1 MRFERTALSSATTLL
16 FCDPVNKTANF
27 APKQTENAMEAILVW
42 MAETFVEGAVATTWI
57 RVSSFVGRA
66 DPAADRVV
74 MDALLSNILPNKD

>member
-1 MRFERTALSSATTLL
+1 
-16 FCDPVNKTANF
+16 
-27 APKQTENAMEAILVW
+27 MEAILVW

-57 RVSSFVGRA
+57 RVSSFVRRA